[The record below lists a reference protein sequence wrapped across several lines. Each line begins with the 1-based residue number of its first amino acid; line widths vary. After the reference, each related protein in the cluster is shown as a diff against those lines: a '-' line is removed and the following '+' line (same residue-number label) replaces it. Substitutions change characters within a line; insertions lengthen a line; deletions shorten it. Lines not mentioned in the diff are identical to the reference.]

1 MVGAG
6 VLWGLAGGMLFSLIL
21 PFGGLIWMRKRFCRS
36 VKPFFIGM
44 AVFAVFQL
52 FTRIPLL
59 QAVLPL
65 TGWFQQMAQIPWLY
79 SLFLGLTAGIFEET
93 GRYLAFR
100 FVLKKERRFEDVL
113 LFGLGHAG
121 MEMIALL
128 GLTYLNNILLALM
141 LNSGMLDTLPGL
153 DAAAIELL
161 TQQLSGITLPLIG
174 VALYE
179 RLVTLALHMGFSVL
193 VLYSVRAKRPVR
205 IKEKSDSGV
214 QVSYAVKEGNPF
226 WFLLAVLLHGAID
239 SMIGLLPYYFGVEA
253 WGLELVF
260 TLFTALLA
268 GGVFLLKRRFDAE
281 DAGDAFLQN
290 NH

>member
-1 MVGAG
+1 
-6 VLWGLAGGMLFSLIL
+6 
-21 PFGGLIWMRKRFCRS
+21 MRKRFSRS

-100 FVLKKERRFEDVL
+100 FVLKKERRFEDGL

-205 IKEKSDSGV
+205 MKEKSDSGV
-214 QVSYAVKEGNPF
+214 QVSYAVKEAIIDNWIATQKQYEKDDPKIVYYMSMEFLMGRALGNN
-226 WFLLAVLLHGAID
+226 LIN
-239 SMIGLLPYYFGVEA
+239 M
-253 WGLELVF
+253 
-260 TLFTALLA
+260 TAYKEVGFPGSHRPRCPCGSPSA
-268 GGVFLLKRRFDAE
+268 APGCR
-281 DAGDAFLQN
+281 
-290 NH
+290 